1 MEKIPNHHTVCL
13 VATGHSKN
21 RAPRPLLTRSGEV
34 FLCVSEGCVIFC
46 RIIKASSSSVG
57 RSFVFWQHRKL
68 NRRVDKLMD
77 FDLCSCSLISSDEQL
92 DRQDR
97 ITQHYE
103 PLSSSSSSYFS
114 SARYPSTPLSFIDR
128 RGIGPPEW
136 TEQLLLHL
144 VSPTSNS
151 IAPSFFSLSRSAIS
165 RLSERQQSWQ
175 SFVPLNPISA

>member
-1 MEKIPNHHTVCL
+1 MEKNSESSHCVSSGDRAFKKSGATTVIDAIGRGFL
-13 VATGHSKN
+13 V
-21 RAPRPLLTRSGEV
+21 
-34 FLCVSEGCVIFC
+34 CVSEGCVIFC

-103 PLSSSSSSYFS
+103 PLSSSSSYFS

-151 IAPSFFSLSRSAIS
+151 IAPSFFSPLS
-165 RLSERQQSWQ
+165 
-175 SFVPLNPISA
+175 

>member
-1 MEKIPNHHTVCL
+1 MEKNSESSHCVSSGDRAFKKSGATTVIDAIGRGFF
-13 VATGHSKN
+13 V
-21 RAPRPLLTRSGEV
+21 
-34 FLCVSEGCVIFC
+34 CVSEGCVIFC

-151 IAPSFFSLSRSAIS
+151 IAPSFFSPLS
-165 RLSERQQSWQ
+165 
-175 SFVPLNPISA
+175 